1 MKMYT
6 NKSNAARAAKK
17 ANGGT
22 LDGLVLHQDGE
33 MFVYRP
39 APAAK
44 APTKAPVAPKAAP
57 AKPAKAKP
65 APKSQVA
72 AQLAAEADAEAPK
85 APAKKAPAKKAA
97 QVRKPAEPKPQADA
111 YDPVAGATQGRISGY
126 RIDTDRQERHGMR
139 RRSAGTIGGRLWA
152 IYDEF
157 SKAASGAEKVEIAKV
172 KEDARIKEFNAN
184 KVVIEFYCWRKWN
197 GVRGRGKKQKVDAHK
212 SAKE

>member
-17 ANGGT
+17 ANNGT

-39 APAAK
+39 AAKPEPAAK
-44 APTKAPVAPKAAP
+44 APAKPKAAP

-97 QVRKPAEPKPQADA
+97 QVRKPATPPEAPADA
-111 YDPVAGATQGRISGY
+111 YDPVHGATQGRIRGY
-126 RIDTDRQERHGMR
+126 SIDTDRQERHGMR

-157 SKAASGAEKVEIAKV
+157 SKAAGGAEKVEIAKV

-197 GVRGRGKKQKVDAHK
+197 GVRGRGKKQKVDSHA
-212 SAKE
+212 